1 VGKMSDKTTNTFW
14 SVVYTIL
21 ALLIVGTVL
30 SLLNVFSLTSI
41 VAGVL
46 YTAAVI
52 FLLLAIV
59 HWIGIL

>member
-1 VGKMSDKTTNTFW
+1 MSDKTTNTFW

-41 VAGVL
+41 VASVL